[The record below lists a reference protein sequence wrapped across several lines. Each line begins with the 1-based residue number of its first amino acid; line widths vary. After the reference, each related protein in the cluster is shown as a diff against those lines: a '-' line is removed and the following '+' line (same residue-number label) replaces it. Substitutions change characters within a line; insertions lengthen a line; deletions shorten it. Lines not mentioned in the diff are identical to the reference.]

1 MAILDRY
8 AVLAGPMLSP
18 SCTWEPGLALQVAP
32 DALETEDFLRLWDG
46 FEGPPLLS
54 MTDLLRTVR
63 LAPVEH
69 ADAPMVETRR
79 LIGVPAPPDA

>member
-1 MAILDRY
+1 
-8 AVLAGPMLSP
+8 
-18 SCTWEPGLALQVAP
+18 
-32 DALETEDFLRLWDG
+32 
-46 FEGPPLLS
+46 